1 MTFIEKILSAQRSH
15 KSLLCIGLD
24 SDIKKIPEHFRS
36 SSAALLDFNKAIIEA
51 TSDLACAYKI
61 NAAFY
66 ECAGEE
72 GWRVMRETVKAIPSG
87 ILTIGDAKRGDIG
100 NSSSYY
106 AGAFHNNL
114 GFDAVTVAPYMGRD
128 SVEPFLSSEEHGI
141 FLLALTSNTGAQ
153 DFQYMDVGG
162 APLYQ
167 RVIEKALTWNMKK
180 NIGFV
185 AGATRGSQLRDVRT
199 AAGDAPLLIP
209 GVGAQGGSVEEA
221 VRFGADE
228 HGERALINASRSIL
242 YASSGKDFAS
252 AARKE
257 AMRLRDEMNQYRDA

>member
-1 MTFIEKILSAQRSH
+1 MTFIEKILTAQRSH

-24 SDIKKIPEHFRS
+24 TDRNKIPEHLRS
-36 SSAALLDFNKAIIEA
+36 SPEAILVFNRAIIEA

-66 ECAGEE
+66 ECAGEA
-72 GWRVMRETVKAIPSG
+72 GWSTMRETVKAIPCG
-87 ILTIGDAKRGDIG
+87 ILSIGDAKRGDIG

-106 AGAFHNNL
+106 AKAFYDDL

-128 SVEPFLSSEEHGI
+128 SVEPFLSSADHGI

-153 DFQYMDVGG
+153 DFQYLDVGG
-162 APLYQ
+162 TPLY
-167 RVIEKALTWNMKK
+167 RCVIEKALTWNAKK

-228 HGERALINASRSIL
+228 HGERAIINASRSIL
-242 YASSGKDFAS
+242 YASSGKNFAE
-252 AARKE
+252 AARAE
-257 AMRLRDEMNQYRDA
+257 ALRLRDEMNRYRS

>member
-1 MTFIEKILSAQRSH
+1 MTFIEKILTAQRSH

-24 SDIKKIPEHFRS
+24 TDIEKIPGHFRGLRD
-36 SSAALLDFNKAIIEA
+36 ALLDFNKVIIEA
-51 TSDLACAYKI
+51 TSDLTCAYKV

-66 ECAGEE
+66 ERAGEA
-72 GWRVMRETVKAIPSG
+72 GWSAMRETVKAIPSG
-87 ILTIGDAKRGDIG
+87 ILTIGDAKRGDIE

-106 AGAFHNNL
+106 AKAFYDDL

-141 FLLALTSNTGAQ
+141 FLLALTSNAGAQ
-153 DFQYMDVGG
+153 DFQYLNIGG
-162 APLYQ
+162 TPLYQ
-167 RVIEKALTWNMKK
+167 YVFEKALTWNTKK

-185 AGATRGSQLRDVRT
+185 AGATRGSQLRNVRA

-221 VRFGADE
+221 VHCGADE
-228 HGERALINASRSIL
+228 HGERAIINASRSIL
-242 YASSGKDFAS
+242 YASSGKDFAE
-252 AARKE
+252 AARVE
-257 AMRLRDEMNQYRDA
+257 AVRLRDEMNQYRSA